1 MHAQSL
7 LRLHLLSITAGRIPL
22 ICKDVCSL
30 RIQGLYLGNVRHA
43 LEDHQLNP
51 LACGRSGQLVDK
63 PAPITTKRSHSA
75 GLPVSVRSQRVP
87 APLPVSIT
95 GQPSLQLH
103 HVSGGQPPPQQQ
115 QRPPMTASEYQRSI
129 YRGDSSRLGQ
139 PVPGQAAQQ
148 LPGAGVPCDAAAAA
162 DSAQPKAPRSASAE
176 PPQVRHAL
184 QPVHE
189 KANGAP
195 EAAQGRQAAPAGAA
209 STVPVPAPD
218 VKDGHSG
225 SSSKVAVS
233 QTAGPEV
240 ASGSSQA
247 AGSSQQRQQSPPST
261 SGKAVAQAPPLD
273 MPPLPAP
280 AVRHVHM
287 GSAEV
292 KEVLKVNTSRTF
304 LAAR

>member
-1 MHAQSL
+1 MY
-7 LRLHLLSITAGRIPL
+7 
-22 ICKDVCSL
+22 L
-30 RIQGLYLGNVRHA
+30 RITFEKLPSYFG
-43 LEDHQLNP
+43 DHQLNL
-51 LACGRSGQLVDK
+51 LACDRSGQLVDK

-95 GQPSLQLH
+95 GQRLLQQQ
-103 HVSGGQPPPQQQ
+103 HVSSGQPPPQQQ
-115 QRPPMTASEYQRSI
+115 QRTPMTTSEYQRSI
-129 YRGDSSRLGQ
+129 YRGDSGRLGQ
-139 PVPGQAAQQ
+139 PAPGQAAQQ
-148 LPGAGVPCDAAAAA
+148 LPGAGIPCSAAAAA
-162 DSAQPKAPRSASAE
+162 ESAQPRALRSASAE

-189 KANGAP
+189 KANVAP
-195 EAAQGRQAAPAGAA
+195 EAAQGKQAVPAGAA
-209 STVPVPAPD
+209 GTVPMPAPY

-225 SSSKVAVS
+225 SGSKVAVS

-247 AGSSQQRQQSPPST
+247 EVSSQQRRQSPPST
-261 SGKAVAQAPPLD
+261 SRKAVAQAPLLD
-273 MPPLPAP
+273 MPPLPPP

-292 KEVLKVNTSRTF
+292 KEVLKVDTCRTF